1 VTRKKQLQPRRKIIL
16 SQASFNVD
24 IIHHEKIPTKFS
36 FLKIDPKEDLLGGNM
51 TPVIGFEIIMISM
64 LNDSKIRT
72 LTKTHEEI
80 KAMMSQGMKEDS
92 SMVDQVGS
100 CGKKTRR
107 R

>member
-1 VTRKKQLQPRRKIIL
+1 
-16 SQASFNVD
+16 
-24 IIHHEKIPTKFS
+24 
-36 FLKIDPKEDLLGGNM
+36 
-51 TPVIGFEIIMISM
+51 M

-80 KAMMSQGMKEDS
+80 KARVSQGMKEDS